1 LDSFSAVQLC
11 EVLKKVSNAGASVLF
26 TIHQPASEI
35 FSNFDHLILLNKG
48 QIMYAGSVSNVPAFF
63 AMHDYPMPPNYN
75 PADWI
80 MVRIICSAFI
90 TESLGLESLLK
101 VMD

>member
-1 LDSFSAVQLC
+1 
-11 EVLKKVSNAGASVLF
+11 
-26 TIHQPASEI
+26 
-35 FSNFDHLILLNKG
+35 
-48 QIMYAGSVSNVPAFF
+48 MYAGSVSNVPAFF

-80 MVRIICSAFI
+80 MVRTICRAFI

-101 VMD
+101 AMD